1 MSVIAESFGRSAYL
15 LPGDC
20 SPEAKLVKAALVEQ
34 GLETPMIENG
44 SDAGRKVQPYQRVD
58 EGYCDNA
65 RVGLARR

>member
-34 GLETPMIENG
+34 GTRNADDREWT
-44 SDAGRKVQPYQRVD
+44 DAGRKVQPYQRVD